1 MWCSVPTKQSSDGG
15 IESFTG
21 DGWRVRHSEAVM
33 PRVNQAWLVTWTPT
47 TTNCTVWELWAQT
60 LTVIITESTYLQ
72 VRYLVT

>member
-21 DGWRVRHSEAVM
+21 DGWRVRHSEAVQ

-47 TTNCTVWELWAQT
+47 EPSKTVQFWAQT